1 MFLNRYYNW
10 ALAAPMIL
18 SLQVFQKSLPK
29 VNETYTSSKILH
41 VVIHF
46 SFYSVFFF
54 FLHKLKNIPIFSGYC

>member
-29 VNETYTSSKILH
+29 VNEMYASLKILY
-41 VVIHF
+41 VVIHL
-46 SFYSVFFF
+46 SFYPVFF
-54 FLHKLKNIPIFSGYC
+54 PTQT